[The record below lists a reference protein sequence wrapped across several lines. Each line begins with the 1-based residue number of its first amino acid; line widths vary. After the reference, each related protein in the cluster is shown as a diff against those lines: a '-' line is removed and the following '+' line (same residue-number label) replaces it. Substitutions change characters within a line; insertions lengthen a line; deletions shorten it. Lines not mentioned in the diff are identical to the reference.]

1 MRSQNMNLT
10 INQIKKCIGAVD
22 DINSNDRIS
31 GICIDS
37 RQVKS
42 GDCFFAIKGE
52 NLNGEDFLADVFAKG
67 AICAVV
73 SKDCKFAGGKI
84 LKVDDVIIAMGKLA
98 YAWRNL
104 CGFSVVAV
112 TGSAGKT
119 TTRDIIHHILAG
131 YYKCHKP
138 MKNFNNHIGL
148 PYTLLTTPE
157 DTQVCVVEMGA
168 NHVGEI
174 EYLSKI
180 AGPDIALITNTYQ
193 AHLEGFGSIE
203 NIIKEKSAI
212 AAGLK
217 SDGCLIIN
225 DKMSA
230 LKEYLKLQGKNFD
243 CFNIDNSRSLGL
255 SGILRIDTLDV
266 EVPLAGMANLEN
278 AAAAY
283 SVCKKLGITASQ
295 FAERIKTFKPT
306 QMRMEIFNVGKTT
319 IISDC
324 YNANPA
330 AMENAVEVLTTLA
343 KNTGQKTVFICGDM
357 KELGG
362 ETESLHRKLGA
373 IISERK
379 IDLLLAVGQFAQI
392 TASAAGEN
400 SGTETRIFKTT
411 DELNNSVCEF
421 VNDGDMILVKGSRA
435 GGLEKIVQKLLE
447 ALRG

>member
-1 MRSQNMNLT
+1 MNLT
-10 INQIKKCIGAVD
+10 INQIKKCVGAVE

-31 GICIDS
+31 GFCIDS
-37 RQVKS
+37 RLIKP

-67 AICAVV
+67 AACALV

-84 LKVDDVIIAMGKLA
+84 LKVDDAVIAMGKLA
-98 YAWRNL
+98 HVWRNL

-119 TTRDIIHHILAG
+119 TTRDIIHHILSG

-138 MKNFNNHIGL
+138 IKNFNNHIGL

-180 AGPDIALITNTYQ
+180 AGPDIALITNTYP

-203 NIIKEKSAI
+203 NIIKEKSTI
-212 AAGLK
+212 TAGLK

-225 DKMSA
+225 DKMTA
-230 LKEYLKLQGKNFD
+230 LKEYLKSQGKNFD
-243 CFNIDNSRSLGL
+243 CFNINGSRSLGL
-255 SGILRIDTLDV
+255 SGILKIDTLDI
-266 EVPLAGMANLEN
+266 EIPLAGAANLEN
-278 AAAAY
+278 ATAAY

-319 IISDC
+319 LISDC

-330 AMENAVEVLTTLA
+330 AMENAIEVMTTLA
-343 KNTGQKTVFICGDM
+343 KESSQRTVFVCGDM
-357 KELGG
+357 KELGH
-362 ETESLHRKLGA
+362 ETESLHIKLGKT
-373 IISERK
+373 IRDRK
-379 IDLLLAVGQFAQI
+379 INLLLAVGEFAKI
-392 TASAAGEN
+392 TASSASEN

-411 DELNNSVCEF
+411 DELADNVNSF
-421 VNDGDMILVKGSRA
+421 VKDDDIVLVKGSRA
-435 GGLEKIVQKLLE
+435 AGLEKVIDKLR
-447 ALRG
+447 AKQ